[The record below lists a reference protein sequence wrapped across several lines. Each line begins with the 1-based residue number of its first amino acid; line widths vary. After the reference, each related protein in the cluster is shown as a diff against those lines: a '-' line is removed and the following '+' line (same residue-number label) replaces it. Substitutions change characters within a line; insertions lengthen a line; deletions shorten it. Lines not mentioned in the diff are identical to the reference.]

1 MKSLNVRLGRNAAA
15 ISTTRL
21 KKDGGG
27 CVCVLWGGVQE
38 FLPLSPL
45 DLQKSVSSLHEV

>member
-27 CVCVLWGGVQE
+27 CVCVVGGCPRIPATE
-38 FLPLSPL
+38 PLGPSEICFQSP
-45 DLQKSVSSLHEV
+45 